1 MPRQICFLNLMIDMQ
16 IFRACFSFFFRV
28 HIHFINFFLHSQY
41 LLKYVF
47 KIGEQDN
54 YGTSLWWILGQPSS
68 FFQTLSQAGGG
79 RAN

>member
-16 IFRACFSFFFRV
+16 IFRAGFSFFRV

-47 KIGEQDN
+47 KIGEQNSD
-54 YGTSLWWILGQPSS
+54 GTSLWRLLGQPSS